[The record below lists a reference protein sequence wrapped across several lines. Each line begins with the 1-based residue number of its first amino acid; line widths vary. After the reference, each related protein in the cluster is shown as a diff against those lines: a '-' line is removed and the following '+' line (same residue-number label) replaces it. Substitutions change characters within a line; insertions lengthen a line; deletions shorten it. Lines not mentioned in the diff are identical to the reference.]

1 MRMMTK
7 GGLLFVAAALVVAIG
22 VGAWNAFRTAKP
34 GEAPAPLEAAAAPAA
49 ATPTVA
55 TVDPETLRPVIAPG
69 RRDLGDSVYAVRD
82 GNQVTVYFDTELL
95 RTRFDWK
102 FEGVVRATLPL
113 VFGEDVRTALDSI
126 PAGTFASTGDLVTQL
141 PERGIPLKV
150 GEHTLR
156 VYPVVRPG
164 RDGPLVYAYRASVS
178 RCRQRHMRMWRM
190 T

>member
-1 MRMMTK
+1 MMTK

-34 GEAPAPLEAAAAPAA
+34 GEAPAPLEETGAPAA
-49 ATPTVA
+49 AATPAVA
-55 TVDPETLRPVIAPG
+55 TVEQETLTPSIAVG
-69 RRDLGDSVYAVRD
+69 RRDLGDSVYAVRE

-113 VFGEDVRTALDSI
+113 VYGDDVRTALDSI
-126 PAGTFASTGDLVTQL
+126 PAGTFANKGDLLEQL

-156 VYPVVRPG
+156 VFPVVRQG
-164 RDGPLVYAYRASVS
+164 RDGPLVYAYRASTV
-178 RCRQRHMRMWRM
+178 R
-190 T
+190 

>member
-1 MRMMTK
+1 
-7 GGLLFVAAALVVAIG
+7 
-22 VGAWNAFRTAKP
+22 
-34 GEAPAPLEAAAAPAA
+34 
-49 ATPTVA
+49 
-55 TVDPETLRPVIAPG
+55 
-69 RRDLGDSVYAVRD
+69 
-82 GNQVTVYFDTELL
+82 
-95 RTRFDWK
+95 
-102 FEGVVRATLPL
+102 LPL

-178 RCRQRHMRMWRM
+178 R
-190 T
+190 

>member
-34 GEAPAPLEAAAAPAA
+34 GEAPAPLEETGPPAA
-49 ATPTVA
+49 ATPAVPTVEQ
-55 TVDPETLRPVIAPG
+55 ETLKPSIAAG
-69 RRDLGDSVYAVRD
+69 RRELGDSVYAVRE

-113 VFGEDVRTALDSI
+113 VFGDDVRTALDSI
-126 PAGTFASTGDLVTQL
+126 PAGTFANKGDLLEQL
-141 PERGIPLKV
+141 PDRGIPLKV

-156 VYPVVRPG
+156 VFPVVRQG
-164 RDGPLVYAYRASVS
+164 RDGPLVFAYRASAS
-178 RCRQRHMRMWRM
+178 R
-190 T
+190 